1 MASLLIVDDDHDILE
16 LLNDYLGSLGHT
28 LFAAQTGTAA
38 LAALETGVAFRVA
51 IVDWTLPDMDGGQ
64 LAAAI
69 AAQLPQCKIILTTG
83 RLDKLFDK
91 NIHVV
96 IRKPYSMRALALRVE
111 ALCQEGAPPQTP

>member
-1 MASLLIVDDDHDILE
+1 MASLLIVDDDRDILE

-28 LFAAQTGTAA
+28 IFAAQTGTAA
-38 LAALETGVAFRVA
+38 LTALQTGQVFSIA
-51 IVDWTLPDMDGGQ
+51 IVDWTLPDMNGSQ

-91 NIHVV
+91 NIHVA

-111 ALCQEGAPPQTP
+111 ALCQGGEPPERP